1 MNRILRTINE
11 RSSQIVALG
20 GALINVAFTFGV
32 PLTERQ
38 ILSLDGLLFTLI
50 AVVIGR
56 DISIA
61 RKAPPPTE

>member
-1 MNRILRTINE
+1 MSRILRIINE

-32 PLTERQ
+32 PLTQGQ
-38 ILSLDGLLFTLI
+38 ILSLDGLLFAVI

-56 DISIA
+56 NITTA
-61 RKAPPPTE
+61 RKATPPTE